1 MEAPDRPAAEPRLA
15 ATLVLLRPARHPP
28 ELLLTTRP
36 PHLRFMGG
44 AAVFPGGAV
53 SAADLDPRWERL
65 SARSAEDAAR
75 LLDLDDPRLALAYLV
90 AALRE
95 TFEEVG
101 LLLAEGKTTAL
112 TRDHAEDAAA
122 FLEACEAE
130 DLRLRTDLLLPA
142 GRWVTPL
149 GAPVR
154 FDTRFF
160 VAEAPPGWEP
170 IPDPREVDRCWW
182 TTPARAL
189 EALASG
195 ELAMAPPTIEMLQ
208 RLEGHTSLS
217 DIGESLLADPV
228 GHKGEVISVRVSP
241 LVHLVLAPNPG
252 VMTGPGTNTY
262 IVGAG
267 RTCVIDPAVT
277 DAGYLETVAA
287 AAGEVSEILVT
298 HRHPDHVGGV
308 AALAQRF
315 RCPVRAYGSDPVGET
330 MIEPLSDGELVE
342 FGGGGLEALHTPG
355 HALDHL
361 CFYLRESASLF
372 SGDNILGE
380 GTAVIAPP
388 EGNMRSYLASLE
400 RLRELHIDRI
410 YPGHFR
416 PLHGGAA
423 VVDGYLQ
430 HRAQRRQAVLDALGA
445 GADSP
450 EQIVETVYTDTPS
463 HLHPIAVLQVASMLE
478 LLEEEGRAAFLD
490 ERWVIADVE

>member
-1 MEAPDRPAAEPRLA
+1 M
-15 ATLVLLRPARHPP
+15 
-28 ELLLTTRP
+28 
-36 PHLRFMGG
+36 
-44 AAVFPGGAV
+44 FPGGAV
-53 SAADLDPRWERL
+53 SAADLDPRWESL
-65 SARSAEDAAR
+65 SARSAEEAAG

-90 AALRE
+90 CALRE

-101 LLLAEGKTTAL
+101 LLLAEGSATVL
-112 TRDHAEDAAA
+112 TRQHAEDPVA
-122 FLEACEAE
+122 FLDACDAE
-130 DLRLRTDLLLPA
+130 GLRLRTDLLLPA

-160 VAEAPPGWEP
+160 VAEAPQGWEP
-170 IPDPREVDRCWW
+170 VPDPREVERCWW
-182 TTPARAL
+182 TAPARAL

-195 ELAMAPPTIEMLQ
+195 ELVMAPPTIEMLQ
-208 RLEGHTSLS
+208 RLESHTSVG

-228 GHKGEVISVRVSP
+228 GHKGDIISVRLSP

-267 RTCVIDPAVT
+267 RTCVIDPAVS
-277 DAGYLETVAA
+277 DAGYLEALAA
-287 AAGEVSEILVT
+287 AAGNVSEILVT

-315 RCPVRAYGSDPVGET
+315 GCAVRAYGTDAVGDT
-330 MIEPLSDGELVE
+330 NIEPLSDGEIVE
-342 FGGGGLEALHTPG
+342 LGGGALEALHTPG

-423 VVDGYLQ
+423 VIDGYLQ
-430 HRAQRRQAVLDALGA
+430 HRAQRRQAVLDALEA

-463 HLHPIAVLQVASMLE
+463 HLHPVAVLQVASMLE
-478 LLEEEGRAAFLD
+478 LLEEEGCAAFLD

>member
-1 MEAPDRPAAEPRLA
+1 
-15 ATLVLLRPARHPP
+15 
-28 ELLLTTRP
+28 
-36 PHLRFMGG
+36 
-44 AAVFPGGAV
+44 
-53 SAADLDPRWERL
+53 
-65 SARSAEDAAR
+65 
-75 LLDLDDPRLALAYLV
+75 
-90 AALRE
+90 
-95 TFEEVG
+95 
-101 LLLAEGKTTAL
+101 
-112 TRDHAEDAAA
+112 
-122 FLEACEAE
+122 
-130 DLRLRTDLLLPA
+130 
-142 GRWVTPL
+142 
-149 GAPVR
+149 
-154 FDTRFF
+154 
-160 VAEAPPGWEP
+160 
-170 IPDPREVDRCWW
+170 
-182 TTPARAL
+182 
-189 EALASG
+189 
-195 ELAMAPPTIEMLQ
+195 MAPPTIEMLQ

-228 GHKGEVISVRVSP
+228 GHKGEVISVRLSP